1 MARRIVSMTTLTPTV
16 FADGAVSMTDATYPG
31 LIQGGSTTQV
41 VNIWEISLSGQAA
54 SSSSPTFM
62 ILSYDGTQVGT
73 GSNTYLSGLVD
84 SSLNPATAA
93 LAAPVKTGNQWAT
106 NKPQRTLAGHLANC
120 SLNAFGGV
128 YFWRANRMEE
138 CFQVLGNAVTTGEI
152 SLSAFT
158 GGTPGA
164 LGSHIIYEPM

>member
-1 MARRIVSMTTLTPTV
+1 MTTLTPTAT
-16 FADGAVSMTDATYPG
+16 ADGAVNLVDSTYPAV
-31 LIQGGSTTQV
+31 IQGGSSTQV
-41 VNIWEISLSGQAA
+41 VNIWEISINGQAA

-62 ILSYDGTQVGT
+62 LLSYDGTQVGT
-73 GSNTYLSGLVD
+73 GSNTYLSGAVD
-84 SSLNPATAA
+84 SALNPATAA

-106 NKPQRTLAGHLANC
+106 NKPQRSLAGHLANC

-128 YFWRANRMEE
+128 FFWRANRQEE

-164 LGSHIIYEPM
+164 CGSHIIYEPL